1 MPTVVLSLCLK
12 PLSIAS
18 LNLCCVTHESME
30 GNITLGPSYLTN
42 GDADDFHVLCSLSGN
57 QKSLPQTPLTR
68 RAELARIWVL
78 A

>member
-1 MPTVVLSLCLK
+1 MPIVVLSLCLK

-42 GDADDFHVLCSLSGN
+42 GDADDFHVLCSLSG
-57 QKSLPQTPLTR
+57 
-68 RAELARIWVL
+68 IWVL
-78 A
+78 AKLESNLREFWP